1 MSDGSPGKSEV
12 TVVIGDDLVAEI
24 EIHRPPNNF
33 FDLDLIGELATTIRE
48 LDERD
53 DCRAAVLS
61 SEGKH
66 FCAGATVN
74 ARRDAPGDGGE
85 RHLYDEAV
93 RLFDTKTPIVAAVQ
107 GAAIGGGL
115 GLALMP
121 DFRVAC
127 PEARFSANFARLGF
141 VQGFGLTVTLPRL
154 VGRQRAME
162 MFYTGRRVKGEEAH
176 RIGLCD
182 DLVPL
187 DQLRARAREL
197 ASEIAV
203 SAPLAVRS
211 IREMMRG
218 RLAAE
223 IRSATDHEK
232 AEQNRLRQTADF
244 AEGVR
249 AMTERRPPRFVG
261 A

>member
-1 MSDGSPGKSEV
+1 M
-12 TVVIGDDLVAEI
+12 
-24 EIHRPPNNF
+24 
-33 FDLDLIGELATTIRE
+33 
-48 LDERD
+48 
-53 DCRAAVLS
+53 
-61 SEGKH
+61 
-66 FCAGATVN
+66 
-74 ARRDAPGDGGE
+74 
-85 RHLYDEAV
+85 
-93 RLFDTKTPIVAAVQ
+93 
-107 GAAIGGGL
+107 
-115 GLALMP
+115 
-121 DFRVAC
+121 
-127 PEARFSANFARLGF
+127 
-141 VQGFGLTVTLPRL
+141 TLPRL

-162 MFYTGRRVKGEEAH
+162 MFYTGRRVKGEEAL

-187 DQLRARAREL
+187 DQVRARAREL
-197 ASEIAV
+197 AGEIAV

-223 IRSATDHEK
+223 IRAATDHEK